1 MPILDR
7 RSFLAAS
14 ALAPSLAGRALGA
27 DDDLSQIGRTPHTKF
42 AVNVEMWFNR
52 EPYKLPF
59 LEKLDMV
66 AKLGFP
72 GFEFWPWRNKDI
84 DAIAKKCREL
94 KLTPIQ
100 FSAWGF
106 TPGMNDP
113 KNRDMI
119 VPEFTASCET
129 AERLGTELLCVVA
142 GNDIP
147 GKTNK
152 EMHAVVIEHLKMAG
166 EVAAKYKKT
175 LMLEAMNGRVD
186 HKGHCLYTTADTA
199 AIIRAVGNPHV
210 KILHDLYHRQIAEGD
225 LHGHITEHFNDI
237 VYFQL
242 ADHPG
247 RHEPGT
253 GEINYTAVFQ
263 HMQKLG
269 YRGWVGLECTPKGD
283 PVEAARAVA
292 RSDQW

>member
-1 MPILDR
+1 MPDLSR
-7 RSFLAAS
+7 RSFLAAGAIGS
-14 ALAPSLAGRALGA
+14 AIASSDQAPT
-27 DDDLSQIGRTPHTKF
+27 DDLSQIGRTPHTKF

-84 DAIAKKCREL
+84 DAIARKCKEL
-94 KLTPIQ
+94 RLTPIQ

-119 VPEFTASCET
+119 VPEITASCET

-147 GKTNK
+147 GKTNQ

-166 EVAAKYKKT
+166 EVAAKFNKT

-186 HKGHCLYTTADTA
+186 HKGHCLYTSDDTA
-199 AIIRAVGNPHV
+199 AIIKAVDNPHV
-210 KILHDLYHRQIAEGD
+210 KIMHDLYHRQIAEGD
-225 LHGHITEHFNDI
+225 LHGHISEHFKDI
-237 VYFQL
+237 VYYQL

-253 GEINYTAVFQ
+253 GEINYTPVFQ
-263 HMQKLG
+263 HMHKLG

-283 PVEAARAVA
+283 PIEAARAVA
-292 RSDQW
+292 QADQW